1 MDKKILIIGCTG
13 MLGFNLF
20 KIFSYNYKFVY
31 GTCRN
36 KYNLIDENIYVL
48 EHTKENLYNIIKKIN
63 PDIILNCIGILKEN
77 NYQEQINMIYANSIL
92 PIELNN
98 ICKENNIYFIHFSTD
113 SIFKSS
119 SEYQNIN
126 NIYSPES
133 FYSSTKILSEVIEKD
148 ALVLRICPIGY
159 DHFKNL
165 SLFNFIYNNKEI
177 NIKGYRNCYFN
188 GLTTIE
194 IGKELIRIIND
205 NYQLKG
211 IHHITGPKI
220 SKYELLKIINIEFN
234 LNKNIIPLEEPI
246 ISRLLKDDLT
256 ISNNLDWIKM
266 MNELKIFIDSI

>member
-13 MLGFNLF
+13 MLGYNLF
-20 KIFSYNYKFVY
+20 KIFSDKYKFVY

-36 KYNLIDENIYVL
+36 KYNLTNENIYTL

-77 NYQEQINMIYANSIL
+77 NYQEKINMIYANSIL

-119 SEYQNIN
+119 FEYHNIN
-126 NIYSPES
+126 NIYTPET

-159 DHFKNL
+159 DYFKNL
-165 SLFNFIYNNKEI
+165 SLFNFIYNNKETNI
-177 NIKGYRNCYFN
+177 NGYKNCYFN

-194 IGKELIRIIND
+194 IGKELLKIIN
-205 NYQLKG
+205 NNSKLKG

-220 SKYELLKIINIEFN
+220 SKYELLKIINIAFN
-234 LNKNIIPLEEPI
+234 LNKNIIPIEEPI
-246 ISRLLKDDLT
+246 ISRLLKDDLNK
-256 ISNNLDWIKM
+256 SNNLDWITM
-266 MNELKIFIDSI
+266 INELKIFITNL